1 MRWIIFTLALL
12 LNVTYLQSES
22 FEDDFDILLEDEM
35 MSNLEGEIEEMLE
48 ESQENILA
56 EKVIKQP
63 IVQKKEAFPKLET
76 KSSPI
81 KFKNP
86 IKEVEVKE
94 KASQPISMPVEI
106 IRNEK
111 IPTSPLASSEILPAS
126 VEKTMHTIEINL
138 RQVFAGSPI
147 IYSILFILSVSS
159 VCIWLY
165 SMLTVRAVEFLP
177 NYLVKEI
184 RAKLVSNQ
192 FDEALDLCVKEKHFF
207 CKMLASGILMR
218 KHGLNTMIDT
228 MKAEGKRS
236 TIPFWQRIGLLNEI
250 AIIAPMLGL
259 LGTVMGMFYAFYD
272 LNRSM
277 QSISLL
283 FDGLGISVG
292 TTVAGLVVAI
302 LAMILHSLAK
312 YKLIKTLAS
321 IENEAQNFAA
331 LIDARPPN
339 YLGN

>member
-56 EKVIKQP
+56 EKVTKKS
-63 IVQKKEAFPKLET
+63 IVEKKEAFPKLEV

-94 KASQPISMPVEI
+94 KTSQPVSMPVEI
-106 IRNEK
+106 VRNEK
-111 IPTSPLASSEILPAS
+111 IPVSPLASAEILPAS

-177 NYLVKEI
+177 KYLVKEM

-302 LAMILHSLAK
+302 LAMILHSVAK